1 MRMMQNL
8 SIKTTMPTSKLIE
21 AFKANRARH
30 AELHKE
36 AVEGY
41 IDAAKDQVARIL
53 KDLKAGKAR
62 KVYLHLE
69 VPQLHLSEYDT
80 YIAMMEANTAT
91 EVTLSATEYRTLVE
105 DAWDWMET
113 WVASN
118 AVYSPQLSAM
128 HLELPGD

>member
-1 MRMMQNL
+1 
-8 SIKTTMPTSKLIE
+8 
-21 AFKANRARH
+21 
-30 AELHKE
+30 
-36 AVEGY
+36 
-41 IDAAKDQVARIL
+41 
-53 KDLKAGKAR
+53 
-62 KVYLHLE
+62 
-69 VPQLHLSEYDT
+69 
-80 YIAMMEANTAT
+80 MMEANTAT